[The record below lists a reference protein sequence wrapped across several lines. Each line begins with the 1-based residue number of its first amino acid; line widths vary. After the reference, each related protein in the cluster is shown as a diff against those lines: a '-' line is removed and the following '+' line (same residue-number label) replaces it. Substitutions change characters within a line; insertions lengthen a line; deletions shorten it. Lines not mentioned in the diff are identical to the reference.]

1 MTSGAWCPL
10 ALGVLRRVSLLAL
23 LSPFTA
29 CAASRPP
36 AANADP
42 PTEVA
47 LILHEASLSCQPP
60 LAATNPAEHW
70 SEVFVEALL
79 FDVPLSTQ
87 VGVADISQLSRMPD
101 VHLLG
106 TPHIVGN
113 LAVQSTLSLE
123 QRLGVLEQP
132 TLTRFSLLPQRS
144 ESGLHVLEFEMGFS
158 LPNADPARNPE
169 LARSSFLVQ
178 GPSDQAML
186 GSAAYPG
193 NPQRKVLAIV
203 KAHPIRNPDDLRA
216 LFECKMQQRRRALQQ
231 R

>member
-10 ALGVLRRVSLLAL
+10 ALAVLRRIGPLAL
-23 LSPFTA
+23 LSSFIA

-36 AANADP
+36 AANAG

-47 LILHEASLSCQPP
+47 IILREASFSCQPP
-60 LAATNPAEHW
+60 LAATNPGEQW
-70 SEVFVEALL
+70 SEVFVETLL

-87 VGVADISQLSRMPD
+87 VGVAGISQLARQSD

-106 TPHIVGN
+106 TPHVVGK
-113 LAVQSTLSLE
+113 LAAQTTLSLE

-144 ESGLHVLEFEMGFS
+144 ESGLHVLEFELGFS
-158 LPNADPARNPE
+158 MPNADPARNPE
-169 LARSSFLVQ
+169 LARSSFLVEGQ
-178 GPSDQAML
+178 SDRAML

-193 NPQRKVLAIV
+193 NPQRKVLAVV
-203 KAHPIRNPDDLRA
+203 KAHPIRHAEDLRA

-231 R
+231 P